1 MIKANNVSQRY
12 VPTSWG
18 WVRKCQTRSFPD
30 DGEERSVEGRE
41 EAVDMM
47 RDIMKGIARE
57 RRVLTEEEVGGDGG
71 CYGGGNGEFKA
82 VCETITSR
90 AIGVQF
96 IKL

>member
-1 MIKANNVSQRY
+1 
-12 VPTSWG
+12 
-18 WVRKCQTRSFPD
+18 
-30 DGEERSVEGRE
+30 
-41 EAVDMM
+41 MM